1 MDLSHKVVGLEGLG
15 LILVLLV
22 VNYFIIYLIVSQVI
36 KNSGLKSEITTL
48 KGELENLKEVL
59 DEGSRKP
66 PKK

>member
-48 KGELENLKEVL
+48 KGELENLKELL